1 MSALKMN
8 LTYIPTGGYMP
19 QNRQVTK
26 LLLII
31 ISVMNT
37 VSYSTTSSANEI
49 SDAKLLQLF
58 RSAMSERLAGVDD
71 DPRFKQLDSEELLK
85 REQRLELW
93 SFWASYLDY
102 HIALSGLMEKHRN
115 YLQIE
120 DKNAQTKSFLI
131 FRAAHNMQYR
141 FALELLAKI
150 EQYELLDVLWN
161 EPVAE
166 FGLPAKTFADF
177 KFRFLNV
184 IKGGQFAAIET
195 LSKLQFANSADNA
208 LHGDDADAIWNMG
221 RGKGELMTLANAVQV
236 IKNKTAEIV
245 SPVQTKIAETMGDI
259 KVYRPDR
266 VLLSHEQILGL
277 QNKLLPG
284 DILVQRREW
293 YLSNVGIPGFWTH
306 AALYIGTPEERRKYF
321 DNDDVINW
329 VKQQNASADDFESL
343 LASAYPQAYQRAT
356 TPYGDNETVRIVE
369 AIGEGVSFTSM
380 EFSSHADSIAILRP
394 KLDKTVIAKTLLK
407 AFYFS
412 DRPYDFDFDFRTDS
426 ALVCTELVYKS
437 YEPILKFTVPKMFG
451 RYVLSANDI
460 VKQFATEPE
469 TREQFELVGF
479 LDGDEYSAKA
489 VTSSED
495 VFLESWKRPKWH
507 VLITRADQ

>member
-1 MSALKMN
+1 MQQSRQILKF
-8 LTYIPTGGYMP
+8 
-19 QNRQVTK
+19 
-26 LLLII
+26 LLIVI
-31 ISVMNT
+31 LSMTNASNSSV
-37 VSYSTTSSANEI
+37 SSANEI
-49 SDAKLLQLF
+49 TDT
-58 RSAMSERLAGVDD
+58 ERLQQFRTAISQRLSGIDD
-71 DPRFKQLDSEELLK
+71 DERFQRLDSQELLN
-85 REQRLELW
+85 REERLELW

-102 HIALSGLMEKHRN
+102 HIALSGLMEKHRD

-120 DKNAQTKSFLI
+120 DSDAQAESFSI

-141 FALELLAKI
+141 YALELLAKI
-150 EQYELLDVLWN
+150 EQYALLDILWN
-161 EPVAE
+161 ESVTE
-166 FGLPAKTFADF
+166 FGLPSKTFADF

-195 LSKLQFANSADNA
+195 LSKLKFSDAQDEL
-208 LHGDDADAIWNMG
+208 LHADDADAIWNMG

-266 VLLSHEQILGL
+266 VLLDHAQIVGL
-277 QNKLLPG
+277 QNKLQPG

-306 AALYIGTPEERRKYF
+306 AALYIGTPEERRVFF
-321 DNDDVINW
+321 DDEDVKAW
-329 VKQQNASADDFESL
+329 AKQQNAATEDFESL
-343 LASAYPQAYQRAT
+343 LEASYPQAYQRAT
-356 TPYGDNETVRIVE
+356 SPYGDSETVRIIE

-380 EFSSHADSIAILRP
+380 EYSSHADSIAALRP
-394 KLDKTVIAKTLLK
+394 KLDKTQIAKTLRK
-407 AFYFS
+407 AFYYS

-437 YEPILKFTVPKMFG
+437 YEPNLKLTVPKMFG

-460 VKQFATEPE
+460 VKQFANEPN

-489 VTSSED
+489 VESTED
-495 VFLESWKRPKWH
+495 KFLESWKRPKWH
-507 VLITRADQ
+507 VLITRAE